1 METDNIGFSQ
11 TIPTMYLDD
20 KNCIAELTKRAA
32 RRIGHSIMDVVS
44 DGHEYIVKAMPET
57 RIEKPEICAVEIR
70 HAVSFERLTR
80 CGECIHRKHP
90 ADYCDM
96 LRKAYMPDNFFCFY
110 GKREEKEN
118 V

>member
-20 KNCIAELTKRAA
+20 KNCIAELAKRAA

-44 DGHEYIVKAMPET
+44 DGHEYIVKALPET
-57 RIEKPEICAVEIR
+57 RIENPEICAVEIR

-80 CGECIHRKHP
+80 CGECANRGH
-90 ADYCDM
+90 CDNPY
-96 LRKAYMPDNFFCFY
+96 RFDSDFFCAS
-110 GKREEKEN
+110 GARKDGDHGE
-118 V
+118 